1 MGRLALGLAITAL
14 GTGGLLVSL
23 VDGRAHAAETANA
36 ETAQASPI
44 ALWPGLR
51 HSLFAERPISE
62 AADDIVSLEA
72 PKRAEDAATV
82 PVAVHTHLAP
92 EERRQVRKLYLL
104 VDNNPSP
111 LAAVFEFTADSGRAD
126 IETRIR
132 IEQYSD
138 VRAIAELDDGSLHMA
153 TRFVK
158 ASGGCSAPAGKD
170 AEAAARNAG
179 RIKFRV
185 EDPVAAGQPAL
196 AQLAISHPN
205 SSGLVLDQVSRLY
218 TPPYYVR
225 TLKISYD
232 GVPIMSADINY
243 SISENPNFR
252 FYFTPRQDG
261 HLRAEI
267 VDTHDLSFTSEVAVK
282 TLAAKP

>member
-1 MGRLALGLAITAL
+1 MGRLGTRLVRAMLAIL
-14 GTGGLLVSL
+14 GVYGSL
-23 VDGRAHAAETANA
+23 VLGAVRADETAA
-36 ETAQASPI
+36 GASVQASPI
-44 ALWPGLR
+44 AIWPGVR
-51 HSLFAERPISE
+51 QSLFAQRPITDSAE
-62 AADDIVSLEA
+62 DVITLEA
-72 PKRAEDAATV
+72 PRRAEDAATV
-82 PVAVHTHLAP
+82 PVAVRTRLSAADQ
-92 EERRQVRKLYLL
+92 RQVRKLYLI

-132 IEQYSD
+132 IEQYSE
-138 VRAIAELDDGSLHMA
+138 VRAIAELDDGSLHMSS
-153 TRFVK
+153 RFVK

-185 EDPVAAGQPAL
+185 EEPVAAGQPAL

-225 TLKISYD
+225 TLKISFE
-232 GVPIMSADINY
+232 GRPIMTADINY

-252 FYFTPRQDG
+252 FYFTPKQDG

-267 VDTHDLSFTSEVAVK
+267 VDTHDLLFSSEVAIR
-282 TLAAKP
+282 TLPASP